1 MPNYVARVRDS
12 QGKSRT
18 EKIVA
23 ESLVQAR
30 TNLREQGFVVQ
41 ELKQSQGF
49 QLNFDLKKFQT
60 SLVKVSVKDK
70 AVFSRQFAVLMNA
83 GVAIV
88 RSLGVLSEQC
98 SNPKL
103 KQALVEI
110 SIDVQSGMNLSE
122 SMRKHP
128 DCFDGLY
135 VSMIQAGEVGGVLD
149 EVLNRLAKLLE
160 DVARLQNQIKSAL
173 SYPIVVGFIAVAI
186 FLGMTIFLIPI
197 FATIFEQIGITLP
210 PLTQF
215 LMNASKFLRSPMAVI
230 LLFIIVGLKIAYS
243 QFGKTPAGRLTIDRL
258 SLKVPL
264 FGDLI
269 QKSSVARFSRTFGS
283 LTRSGVPIL
292 TCLEIVRDT
301 SGNQVIANAINAARL
316 EIQQGGMIS
325 IALQENDGV
334 FPSMAI
340 QMISIGEETGE
351 LDAMLMKVADFYE
364 DEVEQAVKAM
374 TSILEPVMIVVLGGM
389 VGTILLAMYLP
400 MFKVFET
407 LG

>member
-1 MPNYVARVRDS
+1 MPTYVARVRDS

-18 EKIVA
+18 EKITA

-30 TNLREQGFVVQ
+30 TNLRDQGFVVQ
-41 ELKQSQGF
+41 ELKQFQGF
-49 QLNFDLKKFQT
+49 QPNFDLKKIQNSF
-60 SLVKVSVKDK
+60 VKVSVKDK

-98 SNPKL
+98 SNTKL
-103 KQALVEI
+103 KQALIEI
-110 SIDVQSGMNLSE
+110 SNDVQSGMNLSE

-173 SYPIVVGFIAVAI
+173 SYPSVVGFIALAI
-186 FLGMTIFLIPI
+186 FLGMTIFLIPVFAKI
-197 FATIFEQIGITLP
+197 FTEIGTELP

-215 LMNASKFLRSPMAVI
+215 LMDASLFLRSPKVFVLIAALI
-230 LLFIIVGLKIAYS
+230 GAKIGFTQY
-243 QFGKTPAGRLTIDRL
+243 GKTPVGRLTIDRF
-258 SLKVPL
+258 SLKMPL

-269 QKSSVARFSRTFGS
+269 QKSAVARFSRTFGS

-301 SGNQVIANAINAARL
+301 SGNLVIANAIDAARI

-325 IALQENDGV
+325 IALQKDSV
-334 FPSMAI
+334 FPAMAI

-351 LDAMLMKVADFYE
+351 LDGMLMKVADFYE

-374 TSILEPVMIVVLGGM
+374 TSILEPVMIVFVGGM

-400 MFKVFET
+400 MFKVFEKM
-407 LG
+407 G

>member
-1 MPNYVARVRDS
+1 MPTFVARVRDA

-18 EKIVA
+18 EKISA
-23 ESLVQAR
+23 ESLAQAR
-30 TNLREQGFVVQ
+30 TSLREQGFVVQ

-49 QLNFDLKKFQT
+49 GAGLDIKKIQNSF
-60 SLVKVSVKDK
+60 VKVSVKDK
-70 AVFSRQFAVLMNA
+70 AVFSRQFAALVNA

-98 SNPKL
+98 SNTKL
-103 KQALVEI
+103 KQALMDI
-110 SIDVQSGMNLSE
+110 SNDVQSGMNLSD

-128 DCFDGLY
+128 ECFDGLY

-173 SYPIVVGFIAVAI
+173 SYPTVVGFIAVSI
-186 FLGMTIFLIPI
+186 FIGMTVFLIPI
-197 FATIFEQIGITLP
+197 FAKIFTEIGTELP

-215 LMNASKFLRSPMAVI
+215 LMDCSALLRSWKA
-230 LLFIIVGLKIAYS
+230 FIIIGVLVGLKIAYS
-243 QFGKTPAGRLTIDRL
+243 RYYKTPVGRQTIDRL
-258 SLKVPL
+258 SLKMPI

-301 SGNQVIANAINAARL
+301 SGNQVVANAIDAARI

-325 IALQENDGV
+325 IALQKENV
-334 FPSMAI
+334 FPAMAI

-374 TSILEPVMIVVLGGM
+374 TSILEPIMIVVLGGM

-400 MFKVFET
+400 MFKVFEK

>member
-1 MPNYVARVRDS
+1 MPTYVARVRDS

-18 EKIVA
+18 EKITA

-30 TNLREQGFVVQ
+30 TNLRDQGFVVQ
-41 ELKQSQGF
+41 DLKQFQGF
-49 QLNFDLKKFQT
+49 QTNFDLKKFQT

-103 KQALVEI
+103 KQALVDI
-110 SIDVQSGMNLSE
+110 SSDVQSGMNLSE

-173 SYPIVVGFIAVAI
+173 SYPTVVGFIAVAI

-197 FATIFEQIGITLP
+197 FANIFTQIGTELP

-215 LMNASKFLRSPMAVI
+215 LMDVSQFLRSQKVFLLIAI
-230 LLFIIVGLKIAYS
+230 LVGLRIAYT
-243 QFGKTPAGRLTIDRL
+243 QYAKTPVGRITLDRL
-258 SLKVPL
+258 SLKLPL

-301 SGNQVIANAINAARL
+301 SGNQVIANAIDAARM

-325 IALQENDGV
+325 IALQKDSV
-334 FPSMAI
+334 FPAMAI

>member
-1 MPNYVARVRDS
+1 MPTFVARVRDS

-18 EKIVA
+18 EKISA
-23 ESLVQAR
+23 ESLAQAR
-30 TNLREQGFVVQ
+30 TSLREQGFVVQ
-41 ELKQSQGF
+41 DLKESKGF
-49 QLNFDLKKFQT
+49 QAGLDIKKIQNSF
-60 SLVKVSVKDK
+60 VKVSVKDK

-98 SNPKL
+98 SNTKL

-110 SIDVQSGMNLSE
+110 SNDVQTGMNLSE
-122 SMRKHP
+122 AMRKHP
-128 DCFDGLY
+128 ECFDGLY

-173 SYPIVVGFIAVAI
+173 SYPTVVGFIAVAI
-186 FLGMTIFLIPI
+186 FLGMTIFLIPVFAKI
-197 FATIFEQIGITLP
+197 FTEIGTELP

-215 LMNASKFLRSPMAVI
+215 LMDASIFLRSPKVFGLI
-230 LLFIIVGLKIAYS
+230 GGLVGLKMAYS
-243 QFGKTPAGRLTIDRL
+243 RYAKTPVGRQTIDRL
-258 SLKVPL
+258 SLKMPL

-301 SGNQVIANAINAARL
+301 SGNQVIANAIDAARL

-325 IALQENDGV
+325 IALQRDQV
-334 FPSMAI
+334 FPAMAI

-351 LDAMLMKVADFYE
+351 LDGMLMKVADFYE
-364 DEVEQAVKAM
+364 DEVEQAVKAL
-374 TSILEPVMIVVLGGM
+374 TSVLEPIMILVLGGM

-400 MFKVFET
+400 MFKVFEK

>member
-1 MPNYVARVRDS
+1 MPTYVARVRDS

-18 EKIVA
+18 EKITA

-30 TNLREQGFVVQ
+30 TNLRDQGFVVQ
-41 ELKQSQGF
+41 ELKQFQGF
-49 QLNFDLKKFQT
+49 QPNFDLKKIQNSF
-60 SLVKVSVKDK
+60 VKVSVKDK

-98 SNPKL
+98 SNTKL
-103 KQALVEI
+103 KQALIEI
-110 SIDVQSGMNLSE
+110 SNDVQSGMNLSE

-173 SYPIVVGFIAVAI
+173 SYPSVVGFIALVI
-186 FLGMTIFLIPI
+186 FLGMTIFLIPVFAKI
-197 FATIFEQIGITLP
+197 FTEIGTTLP

-215 LMNASKFLRSPMAVI
+215 LMDASLFLRSPKVFVLIAALI
-230 LLFIIVGLKIAYS
+230 GAKIGFTQY
-243 QFGKTPAGRLTIDRL
+243 GKTPVGRLTIDRL
-258 SLKVPL
+258 SLKMPL

-269 QKSSVARFSRTFGS
+269 QKSAVARFSRTFGS

-301 SGNQVIANAINAARL
+301 SGNVVIANAIDAARI

-325 IALQENDGV
+325 IALQKDSV
-334 FPSMAI
+334 FPAMAI

-351 LDAMLMKVADFYE
+351 LDGMLMKVADFYE
-364 DEVEQAVKAM
+364 DEVEQAVKGM
-374 TSILEPVMIVVLGGM
+374 TSILEPVMIVFVGGM

-400 MFKVFET
+400 MFKVFEKM
-407 LG
+407 G